1 MKLRFCNETLKAIE
15 SLEKLIKVDPKKNLN
30 EQLVS
35 NLMSFYDIQFPFP
48 NQQKTSLAVSPS
60 YSNALRTSA
69 QSRQRT
75 TSTLVHTFRNSSN
88 SPWTSR

>member
-1 MKLRFCNETLKAIE
+1 MTLSFCNETLKAIE

-48 NQQKTSLAVSPS
+48 NQQKTSLAVS
-60 YSNALRTSA
+60 YS
-69 QSRQRT
+69 
-75 TSTLVHTFRNSSN
+75 
-88 SPWTSR
+88 